1 MYFIHKLRLTQ
12 MVNRITE
19 SELKKFCF
27 FNSVHRIQNQN
38 LRKRRVFNSD
48 YDFRLIF
55 DQKNQNLEENFDFLN
70 QNSDFLG
77 ENQNFL
83 EF

>member
-1 MYFIHKLRLTQ
+1 M
-12 MVNRITE
+12 
-19 SELKKFCF
+19 
-27 FNSVHRIQNQN
+27 HRIQNHN